1 MAREHEDLPDDGH
14 EPDDDLAA
22 APAPTP
28 ATSEASEPEPEPVRA
43 PAPAPG
49 AAPIDPPRAGRL
61 WLAAGVL
68 VVLLA
73 VDLVT
78 KQWAWDNLRT
88 GDVQTVIEGWVYYE
102 FGFNTGSA
110 FSLLRD
116 ASWSRLLFIGITFL
130 ALVYMGHL
138 ARTLPTRFGSAFVA
152 IGMVG
157 SGALGNLHDRFL
169 RTMVVDGAERY
180 GVVDFIKVFYW
191 KGKPWPTFN
200 VADVALVAG
209 VLLLLWFLLRH
220 GDVLDAEAQQ
230 AKQAK
235 QAKAS

>member
-1 MAREHEDLPDDGH
+1 MAREHEAEDKH
-14 EPDDDLAA
+14 ASADDLAPAA
-22 APAPTP
+22 APR
-28 ATSEASEPEPEPVRA
+28 EAS
-43 PAPAPG
+43 
-49 AAPIDPPRAGRL
+49 AAVDPPRAGRL
-61 WLAAGVL
+61 WTAAIVM

-73 VDLVT
+73 LDLVT

-88 GDVQTVIEGWVYYE
+88 GDVHTVVEGWVYYE

-130 ALVYMGHL
+130 ALAYMGHL

-152 IGMVG
+152 IGMVA

-169 RTMVVDGAERY
+169 RQMIVDGELRH
-180 GVVDFIKVFYW
+180 GVVDFIKVYYW
-191 KGKPWPTFN
+191 QGKPWPTFN

-220 GDVLDAEAQQ
+220 GDVLDAQAEQ
-230 AKQAK
+230 AKQAR
-235 QAKAS
+235 AAARAR

>member
-1 MAREHEDLPDDGH
+1 MAREHEDPEDRH
-14 EPDDDLAA
+14 EPDDDLAPAANEREGSEPAAVRAA
-22 APAPTP
+22 APA
-28 ATSEASEPEPEPVRA
+28 AGSVPV
-43 PAPAPG
+43 
-49 AAPIDPPRAGRL
+49 DPPRAGRL
-61 WLAAGVL
+61 WLTAGVL
-68 VVLLA
+68 VVLL
-73 VDLVT
+73 VLDLVT
-78 KQWAWDNLRT
+78 KQWAWDNLRS
-88 GDVQTVIEGWVYYE
+88 GDVRTVVDGWVYYE

-116 ASWSRLLFIGITFL
+116 ASWSRLLFIGITVL

-138 ARTLPTRFGSAFVA
+138 ARTLPTRFASAFVA
-152 IGMVG
+152 IGMVA

-169 RTMVVDGAERY
+169 RTMIVDGSERY

-220 GDVLDAEAQQ
+220 GDVLDAQAEQ

-235 QAKAS
+235 QARHAA

>member
-1 MAREHEDLPDDGH
+1 MAVDQSDPSDQSDPPDPA
-14 EPDDDLAA
+14 EPVPTD
-22 APAPTP
+22 APAVTP
-28 ATSEASEPEPEPVRA
+28 AATAEPA
-43 PAPAPG
+43 T
-49 AAPIDPPRAGRL
+49 IDPPRAGRL
-61 WLAAGVL
+61 WIATGVL
-68 VVLLA
+68 VVLL
-73 VDLVT
+73 VLDLVS
-78 KQWAWDNLRT
+78 KQWAWDTLRA
-88 GDVQTVIEGWVYYE
+88 GDVTTVVDGWVYFE

-130 ALVYMGHL
+130 ALIYMGHL
-138 ARTLPTRFGSAFVA
+138 ARTLPTRFTSAFVA
-152 IGMVG
+152 IGMIA

-169 RTMVVDGAERY
+169 RTMIVDGAERY

-209 VLLLLWFLLRH
+209 VLLLLLFLLRH
-220 GDVLDAEAQQ
+220 GDVLDAQAEQ

-235 QAKAS
+235 QAKAAA